1 MRDLKVDK
9 YGDLI
14 VDPVTHD
21 LQIVN
26 GVDEIAQRIRATLLI
41 RLGEMV
47 NLAPEQGTDYT
58 NFFVKNFKKN
68 IAQTDIEDAIKKN
81 VPEVNDLTDITFKE
95 LPNRGLDVHFKASV
109 TLADGTSDIAE
120 GGLELGN

>member
-21 LQIVN
+21 LQIVD

-95 LPNRGLDVHFKASV
+95 LPNRGLDVHLKASV

-120 GGLELGN
+120 GGLQLGN